1 MVSRQFAAICC
12 KKLSQVSNYGQR
24 ISVVGSSGS
33 GKTTLARQISQR
45 LTIPHVEL
53 DALYHEPN
61 WAQAPTDVFRKRVEQ
76 SLSSDRWVVDGN
88 YSQVRDIVWSR
99 ADTVVWLDYPLPVI
113 MGRVVRR
120 TLRRVVLQE
129 ELWNGNRETWQT
141 TFSRDSII
149 LWVLTTYHKRRK
161 EYPMLLTQSEYT
173 HLEVVHLRSPKVT
186 GAWLAN
192 LAA

>member
-1 MVSRQFAAICC
+1 MPKF
-12 KKLSQVSNYGQR
+12 SQVSNCGQR
-24 ISVVGSSGS
+24 ISVVGTSGS
-33 GKTTLARQISQR
+33 GKTTLARQISQH

-61 WAQAPTDVFRKRVEQ
+61 WTQSPTDVFRKRVEQ
-76 SLSSDRWVVDGN
+76 SLSSNRWVVDGN
-88 YSQVRDIVWSR
+88 YNKVRDIVWSR

-113 MGRVVRR
+113 MGRVVLR
-120 TLRRVVLQE
+120 TLRRVVMQE

-141 TFSRDSII
+141 TFSRDSIL
-149 LWVLTTYHKRRK
+149 LWVLTTYQKTRK
-161 EYPMLLTQSEYT
+161 EYPMLLTQPEYS
-173 HLEVVHLRSPKVT
+173 HLKVVHLRSPKVT

>member
-1 MVSRQFAAICC
+1 M
-12 KKLSQVSNYGQR
+12 SQVSNCGQR

-173 HLEVVHLRSPKVT
+173 HLKVVHLRSPKVT